1 MNIIIIGAGKFGRH
15 LAFHLCHENHDVI
28 VVDKNPEKVENL
40 IKELDVQVICGNGAN
55 YEILEN
61 AECNKADVL
70 IAATSQDEVNIL
82 SCLFAKKIG
91 AKETIA
97 RVRNP
102 EYAKQSSVILDE
114 LGIGLLV
121 NPELDTA
128 EDISRMLRFPSA
140 SIVETFANGKVD
152 LVQIKLTEKSPLIN
166 NTLFEIHDK
175 YKLTILVCA
184 VQRGENVYIPNGN
197 FVLKEMDNVYI
208 AADDK
213 QIKKLFS
220 VLNLLK
226 EQSKTIMI
234 IGGGKISYYLAKAL
248 IDHGLYVKII
258 DKSLERCKQLSEE
271 LDGAIVIHGEGT
283 NQKLLLE
290 EGLGSMDA
298 LVCLT
303 NLDETNIIIS
313 TFAQE
318 YNKGKIVT
326 KINNANY
333 NLLLNRIGLDSVV
346 SPREIA
352 SNNIIR
358 HVRSMESS
366 VGSEFKS
373 LHRFVDNKVE
383 ALEFYIPSKK
393 KYTSIP
399 IKDLKLKA
407 NTLLA
412 CIIRNNRVIIPQ
424 GKDTIEVDDTIIIF
438 TTNSQIKEVEDI
450 LR

>member
-15 LAFHLCHENHDVI
+15 LALHLCQEKHDVI

-140 SIVETFANGKVD
+140 STVETFANGKVD

-326 KINNANY
+326 KIN
-333 NLLLNRIGLDSVV
+333 
-346 SPREIA
+346 
-352 SNNIIR
+352 
-358 HVRSMESS
+358 
-366 VGSEFKS
+366 
-373 LHRFVDNKVE
+373 KV
-383 ALEFYIPSKK
+383 L
-393 KYTSIP
+393 
-399 IKDLKLKA
+399 
-407 NTLLA
+407 
-412 CIIRNNRVIIPQ
+412 
-424 GKDTIEVDDTIIIF
+424 
-438 TTNSQIKEVEDI
+438 
-450 LR
+450 